1 MHQVSFGSV
10 LKEARLAKGK
20 DIASVARE
28 LRIRQDIIRAME
40 QSDFDRMPSRGYAR
54 NMVIAYARLVG
65 LNAQDM
71 SRMYLDQ
78 EYAYQVEQAHRTA
91 GSAAELHRAGSRS
104 SDAGSTGRNPRVSS
118 RDERPS
124 SRRSREAAPD
134 DWSRTPY
141 AHSSA
146 PRSVTYSPQSAH
158 RAQRSAM
165 PQGKYTNLY
174 SAPKNIPNPHG
185 QRNKVIIAVAIVLVI
200 VVLALA
206 FFFSHR
212 PATQTNI
219 PVTGASAASQQQ
231 DQSQQA
237 TTTTT
242 TETAPTDFT
251 VKYSVADGTTAY
263 IEVYVDG
270 KAQQAADV
278 TGPAEKSFTSS
289 DTIRFVTTE
298 TKGVTLTVDDKA
310 VDLTANKSGI
320 VNQTYKFSDILDQWY
335 TDHPNVARPDSSST
349 SSSSDSSGS
358 SSSSSSD
365 SSSGSSSSSSSSK
378 SSSSSSGSSSKSS
391 SSGA

>member
-1 MHQVSFGSV
+1 
-10 LKEARLAKGK
+10 
-20 DIASVARE
+20 
-28 LRIRQDIIRAME
+28 
-40 QSDFDRMPSRGYAR
+40 
-54 NMVIAYARLVG
+54 
-65 LNAQDM
+65 
-71 SRMYLDQ
+71 
-78 EYAYQVEQAHRTA
+78 
-91 GSAAELHRAGSRS
+91 
-104 SDAGSTGRNPRVSS
+104 
-118 RDERPS
+118 
-124 SRRSREAAPD
+124 
-134 DWSRTPY
+134 
-141 AHSSA
+141 
-146 PRSVTYSPQSAH
+146 
-158 RAQRSAM
+158 M
-165 PQGKYTNLY
+165 PQGKYTNLF

-185 QRNKVIIAVAIVLVI
+185 QRNKVIIAVAIVLVV

-237 TTTTT
+237 ATKTT
-242 TETAPTDFT
+242 TEAAPTDFT